1 MEPKQMPNTRL
12 IRHLAGALAC
22 AAGLLASWSTLA
34 VDVDPSLAAAIANP
48 ARSAKFVAR
57 DAARHPAEELTFLG
71 LKPGLT
77 VVELSPGGGYWTEIL
92 APYLNKG
99 HGRYIAALSPIVKDG
114 EENASTERWLVALAT
129 RQPEYGPVGI
139 GWLAPSQVEF
149 AAPGSVDLIV
159 TFRNLHN
166 WMNDGSVER
175 VLAAC
180 FTALKPGGILGVEA
194 HRGRADKPQDP
205 KADNG
210 YVREDYA
217 IELIRKAGFRLV
229 AKSELLANPRDTK
242 DYKEG
247 VWTLPPTL
255 TLGDQDRAKYVAIG
269 EADNFLLKFEK
280 PR

>member
-1 MEPKQMPNTRL
+1 MPNSRL
-12 IRHLAGALAC
+12 LRHLAGWAIC
-22 AAGLLASWSTLA
+22 VAAVASSTVTLA
-34 VDVDPSLAAAIANP
+34 ADVDPTLAAAVASP

-71 LKPGLT
+71 LKPGQP

-92 APYLNKG
+92 APYVNKG

-114 EENASTERWLVALAT
+114 EENASTERWLVALAS
-129 RQPEYGPVGI
+129 RQPEYGSVGI
-139 GWLAPSQVEF
+139 GWLAPSQVEL
-149 AAPGSVDLIV
+149 APPGSADLIV

-166 WMNDGSVER
+166 WMNDGSVDK

-180 FTALKPGGILGVEA
+180 FTALKPGGVLGVEA
-194 HRGRADKPQDP
+194 HRGRPDKPQDP
-205 KADNG
+205 KADSG

-217 IELIRKAGFRLV
+217 IELIKKAGFRLV
-229 AKSELLANPRDTK
+229 AKSDLLANPRDTK

-255 TLGDQDRAKYVAIG
+255 TLGEQDRAKYVAIG